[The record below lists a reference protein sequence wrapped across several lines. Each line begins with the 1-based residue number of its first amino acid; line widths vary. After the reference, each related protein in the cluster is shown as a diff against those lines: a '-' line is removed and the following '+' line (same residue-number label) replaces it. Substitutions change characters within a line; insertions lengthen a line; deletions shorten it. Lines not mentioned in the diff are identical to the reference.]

1 MLYQFESHPYQ
12 RRFQRPLSTH
22 HGNWEVREGI
32 ILSLVDET
40 GRIGKGEIAPIS
52 WFGSET
58 LEQALE
64 FCQKFPSQIADTDI
78 FSIPPELP
86 ACQFGFESA
95 WERVSEEWGDGEM
108 GGEED
113 NAATRRRGDAGKEDR
128 KIQGCSDRVIS
139 PAHLCASSSS
149 QSKIQNPKSKIT
161 YSYLLPTGETALQ
174 SWQIAWE
181 RGSRTF
187 KWKIGVAAIE
197 DELQVFHRLV
207 QALPPSAQLRLDAN
221 GGLTRQQA
229 SRWLKVAQ
237 EAGIVEFLEQP
248 LPPEQF
254 ETMLEMSDRYST
266 PIALDESVATLN
278 QLEDCYQRGWRGI
291 FVIKVAIAGS
301 PRRLRQFCCEHEIDA
316 VFSSVF
322 ETTIGRQAALQLAA
336 ELSLNH
342 RAVGFGVNHW
352 FVEEQ
357 E

>member
-1 MLYQFESHPYQ
+1 MLYQVEFHPYQ
-12 RRFQRPLSTH
+12 RRFLRPLATS

-32 ILSLVDET
+32 SLSLVDET
-40 GRIGKGEIAPIS
+40 GRVGKGEIAPIP

-64 FCQKFPSQIADTDI
+64 FCHKLPSQIAITDI
-78 FSIPPELP
+78 FSIPSELP

-95 WERVSEEWGDGEM
+95 WERVSGQM
-108 GGEED
+108 GREED
-113 NAATRRRGDAGKEDR
+113 DAGKEDWS
-128 KIQGCSDRVIS
+128 IQGCSDRVIS
-139 PAHLCASSSS
+139 PANLSAPSSPS
-149 QSKIQNPKSKIT
+149 QSKIQNPNSKIT
-161 YSYLLPTGETALQ
+161 YSYLLPTGETALK
-174 SWQIAWE
+174 SWQIGWE

-187 KWKIGVAAIE
+187 KWKIGVASIE
-197 DELQVFHRLV
+197 DELEVFHRLV
-207 QALPPSAQLRLDAN
+207 QALPPTAQLRLDAN

-237 EAGIVEFLEQP
+237 EAGRVEFLEQP

-266 PIALDESVATLN
+266 PIALDESVATLK

-301 PRRLRQFCCEHEIDA
+301 PRRLRQFCREHEIDA

-322 ETTIGRQAALQLAA
+322 ETAIGRQAALQLAA
-336 ELSLNH
+336 ELSLNQ

-357 E
+357 EQE